1 MMLAYK
7 RLEQSGAI
15 GPMMKVGSDGK
26 PLFDPS
32 GELPGTLVPR
42 PREEYPKAV
51 VRYRT
56 KIVDGVEVSE
66 KVTLVAHSKSEEL
79 KMIAEEPEAGEAPRS
94 PLERERDELAQKLA
108 DQSALN
114 SKLEEQL
121 RQLAASVDALR
132 TAQATPV
139 KETIEV
145 KETITVREAPKSA
158 SAISSAEK
166 RAITGQK

>member
-7 RLEQSGAI
+7 RLEANGAI

-26 PLFDPS
+26 PIFDPS

-51 VRYRT
+51 VRWRS
-56 KIVDGVEVSE
+56 DGT

-79 KMIAEEPEAGEAPRS
+79 KMIAEEPESGEAPRS

-121 RQLAASVDALR
+121 RNLAASVEELR
-132 TAQATPV
+132 KVQSAPAQV
-139 KETIEV
+139 V
-145 KETITVREAPKSA
+145 KETITVEEVRSA
-158 SAISSAEK
+158 KPQVASAEK
-166 RAITGQK
+166 RALLGQK

>member
-7 RLEQSGAI
+7 RLEANGAI

-42 PREEYPKAV
+42 PREEYPKAIK
-51 VRYRT
+51 RYRADST
-56 KIVDGVEVSE
+56 S
-66 KVTLVAHSKSEEL
+66 VTLVAHSKSEEL
-79 KMIAEEPEAGEAPRS
+79 KLIAEEPESGDAPRS

-114 SKLEEQL
+114 GKLEEQL
-121 RQLAASVDALR
+121 RQLAASVDELR
-132 TAQATPV
+132 KVQGAPV

-145 KETITVREAPKSA
+145 KETITVREAPKA
-158 SAISSAEK
+158 GAISSAEK
-166 RAITGQK
+166 RAVLGQK

>member
-7 RLEQSGAI
+7 RLEANGAI
-15 GPMMKVGSDGK
+15 GQMMKVGSDGK

-51 VRYRT
+51 VRYRADGT
-56 KIVDGVEVSE
+56 KL
-66 KVTLVAHSKSEEL
+66 TLVAHSKSEEL
-79 KMIAEEPEAGEAPRS
+79 KMIAEEPEQGEAPRS

-121 RQLAASVDALR
+121 RNLAASVEEIRKAKS
-132 TAQATPV
+132 APV
-139 KETIEV
+139 IEETV
-145 KETITVREAPKSA
+145 TVTEKVLKPAA

-166 RAITGQK
+166 RAVLGQK